1 MSYQL
6 NGKRKYDIARVA
18 QGVSIVHLYGEHLKA
33 IKTYNPTLPEQQK
46 NSQIIITS

>member
-6 NGKRKYDIARVA
+6 NGKRKYEIARVA

-46 NSQIIITS
+46 IKSAVNL